1 MTKKKN
7 INADIETPKN
17 KEKWELL
24 GFTDR
29 YHYQGFNSFNGL
41 DPTPYQEE
49 YQEDINPEDL
59 EKLLAIFG
67 MEDKEITDED
77 FYENNL
83 VADASFV
90 SDYVG
95 SNTIDNAVNN
105 DY

>member
-1 MTKKKN
+1 MTKKNKN
-7 INADIETPKN
+7 VGVEKT

-41 DPTPYQEE
+41 DATPYQEE

-67 MEDKEITDED
+67 MEDSEIDED
-77 FYENNL
+77 IYDN
-83 VADASFV
+83 VSVTDASFV

-95 SNTIDNAVNN
+95 SNAIDNLDN

>member
-7 INADIETPKN
+7 NNVDIETPKN

-41 DPTPYQEE
+41 DATPYQED

-67 MEDKEITDED
+67 MEDEEINDED
-77 FYENNL
+77 FYNN
-83 VADASFV
+83 DASFV

>member
-7 INADIETPKN
+7 INVDIVTPKN

-67 MEDKEITDED
+67 MEDEEINDED
-77 FYENNL
+77 FQNN
-83 VADASFV
+83 DASFV

-95 SNTIDNAVNN
+95 SNTIDNVVNN

>member
-1 MTKKKN
+1 MTKKK
-7 INADIETPKN
+7 ICTDTVAQKT

-41 DPTPYQEE
+41 DPTPHQEE
-49 YQEDINPEDL
+49 YSDDIDQEDFN
-59 EKLLAIFG
+59 KLLAIFG
-67 MEDKEITDED
+67 MEDEEINDED
-77 FYENNL
+77 FYNN
-83 VADASFV
+83 DASFV

>member
-1 MTKKKN
+1 MTKKNKN
-7 INADIETPKN
+7 VGVEKT
-17 KEKWELL
+17 KEKWGLL

-41 DPTPYQEE
+41 DATPYQEE

-67 MEDKEITDED
+67 MEDSEIDED
-77 FYENNL
+77 IYDNIS
-83 VADASFV
+83 VTDASFV

-95 SNTIDNAVNN
+95 SNAIDNN

>member
-1 MTKKKN
+1 MTKKNKN
-7 INADIETPKN
+7 SGVEKT

-41 DPTPYQEE
+41 DQTPHQEE
-49 YQEDINPEDL
+49 YSDDIDQEDFN
-59 EKLLAIFG
+59 KLLAIFG
-67 MEDKEITDED
+67 MEDEEINDED
-77 FYENNL
+77 FYNN
-83 VADASFV
+83 DASFV

-95 SNTIDNAVNN
+95 SNTIDKLDN

>member
-1 MTKKKN
+1 MTKKNKN
-7 INADIETPKN
+7 VNVEKT

-67 MEDKEITDED
+67 MEDEEINDED
-77 FYENNL
+77 FYNN
-83 VADASFV
+83 DASFV

>member
-7 INADIETPKN
+7 IGTDIATPKN

-41 DPTPYQEE
+41 DATPYQEE
-49 YQEDINPEDL
+49 YQEDINQEDL

-67 MEDKEITDED
+67 MEDSEIDED
-77 FYENNL
+77 IYDNIS
-83 VADASFV
+83 VTDASFV

-95 SNTIDNAVNN
+95 SNAIDNLDN

>member
-1 MTKKKN
+1 MTKKNKN
-7 INADIETPKN
+7 VGVEKT

-41 DPTPYQEE
+41 DATPYQEE

-67 MEDKEITDED
+67 MEDSEIDED
-77 FYENNL
+77 IYDNIS
-83 VADASFV
+83 VTDASFV

-95 SNTIDNAVNN
+95 SNAIENN

>member
-1 MTKKKN
+1 MTKKNKN
-7 INADIETPKN
+7 VDVEKT

-67 MEDKEITDED
+67 MEDEEINDED
-77 FYENNL
+77 FYNN
-83 VADASFV
+83 DASFV

-95 SNTIDNAVNN
+95 SNTIDNVINN

>member
-7 INADIETPKN
+7 IDTDIATPKN

-41 DPTPYQEE
+41 DATPYQEE
-49 YQEDINPEDL
+49 YSDDIDQEDFN
-59 EKLLAIFG
+59 KLLAIFG
-67 MEDKEITDED
+67 MEDEEINDED
-77 FYENNL
+77 FYNN
-83 VADASFV
+83 DASFV

>member
-7 INADIETPKN
+7 IDKDIATPKN

-41 DPTPYQEE
+41 DATPYQEE

-67 MEDKEITDED
+67 MEDSEIDED
-77 FYENNL
+77 IYDNIS
-83 VADASFV
+83 VTDASFV

-95 SNTIDNAVNN
+95 SNIENN